1 MSPLSRKI
9 TSTSS
14 SMRSLSGMLEVA
26 NEMPMLLN
34 SDVFAKAMQG
44 SKEALVIV
52 LERSFP
58 QLQTIMSRLSETIP
72 PDPIP

>member
-1 MSPLSRKI
+1 
-9 TSTSS
+9 
-14 SMRSLSGMLEVA
+14 MLEVA